1 MIIHIPVRHRQQG
14 GKITLKVNIAEPGRS
29 LLDRPLLL
37 SQMFLHSVFCL
48 YIWSNSSVSCCF
60 LTSLTNSFTFGLF
73 FPFRRHHVL
82 SVRYLKLRQLLR
94 WIVELI
100 LLAVTCYTLHNML
113 AILSC
118 IPLNCYHISL
128 DHKFR
133 VAKRMY
139 KLRTSAGPLLSARD
153 AGQRLRERSH
163 SSQR

>member
-100 LLAVTCYTLHNML
+100 LLDAMQIEQSHATLSITCWL
-113 AILSC
+113 
-118 IPLNCYHISL
+118 
-128 DHKFR
+128 F
-133 VAKRMY
+133 
-139 KLRTSAGPLLSARD
+139 
-153 AGQRLRERSH
+153 
-163 SSQR
+163 

>member
-37 SQMFLHSVFCL
+37 SQMFLHS
-48 YIWSNSSVSCCF
+48 
-60 LTSLTNSFTFGLF
+60 
-73 FPFRRHHVL
+73 
-82 SVRYLKLRQLLR
+82 
-94 WIVELI
+94 
-100 LLAVTCYTLHNML
+100 A
-113 AILSC
+113 
-118 IPLNCYHISL
+118 L
-128 DHKFR
+128 DHKFS

>member
-48 YIWSNSSVSCCF
+48 YIWSNSSVSYCF

-73 FPFRRHHVL
+73 FPFTLRSHHVL
-82 SVRYLKLRQLLR
+82 SVRCLKLRQLLR

-100 LLAVTCYTLHNML
+100 LLDAMQIEQSHATLSITCWL
-113 AILSC
+113 
-118 IPLNCYHISL
+118 
-128 DHKFR
+128 F
-133 VAKRMY
+133 
-139 KLRTSAGPLLSARD
+139 
-153 AGQRLRERSH
+153 
-163 SSQR
+163 